1 MRQISATERGWK
13 GSFNVALSKTDNEG
27 VWWEIDK
34 MIIKKLLYSGQNVVE
49 LTLKKK
55 NITIYRRAS
64 NFVIIYVA

>member
-1 MRQISATERGWK
+1 M
-13 GSFNVALSKTDNEG
+13 ALSKTDNEG

>member
-1 MRQISATERGWK
+1 M
-13 GSFNVALSKTDNEG
+13 ALSKTDNEG

-49 LTLKKK
+49 LTLKK